1 MKNRYFLII
10 LCLFVFKISFAQ
22 KEATYW
28 YFGEKAGLNFN
39 SGFPVPALDGSLNT
53 LEGCATISDKKGELL
68 FYTDGTTV
76 WNRMHGEMPSGTT
89 LRGNSSSSQS
99 AIIVPKPGDINIYF
113 IFTVDWSGGE
123 NGLNYYTVD
132 MNLDKGLGDVIST
145 NNVPIVTN
153 LLLSPTSEK
162 ISAVKVLNENAYW
175 VISINQGRF
184 YVYKVDENG
193 VNKTP
198 IAGNSGFTLIA
209 DPRGYLKVSP
219 DGTKIV
225 TANMTSGLFIYDFDS
240 ASGIV
245 TNERQL
251 DVIDYFPYGVE
262 FSPLSKKLY
271 ISTGDFTI
279 DDIPA
284 IEKLFQFNIDIPS
297 PTANNLNASRIELHS
312 YTNQRAALQLG
323 LDGKIYRAID
333 GEPFLSVINNPE
345 GNGLAAGYVHG
356 AISLGN
362 RNSGQGLPPFIQSF
376 FEAQIIIQNVCLGDI
391 TNFEL
396 DSNDNILSI
405 IWDFGDGTP
414 ISNERNPSH
423 FYSSPGEYLV
433 TVEVTTS
440 EETKTITQ
448 RITIFDVPTTVS
460 NITLQQ
466 CDDDQD
472 GISFFNLRE
481 IENLI
486 SSNTEGLYFSY
497 HLTQADAA
505 SESNLIIDLLNFS
518 NANTSKIYLRVEN
531 QFGCYSLVEVDLV
544 VTTSSIPE
552 DYMLSYYECDSADF
566 VGDHT
571 NGITQF
577 NFSNATNDILDLF
590 PQDQNLSVSYY
601 ENIEDALSEQNLLDP
616 LNHINSG
623 SPFSQQIFVRIDN
636 LDNQACIGI
645 GQHITL
651 NVNPLPEFDLQSEAK
666 LCLNLLPEPLIIS
679 AQNPRGDYNYQ
690 WSNQNNVPLMNG
702 NFISYDFMESGIYYL
717 TAIDNNNCTRTKKIT
732 ISNSNIASISNI
744 EIVDDSA
751 DNSISISVN
760 GQGDYE
766 YSLDNEEGPYQDH
779 HVFNNVLA
787 GNHTIY
793 IRDINGCGMISEEV
807 SVIGYVR
814 FFTPNGD
821 GYNDNWQVQGVNLQP
836 NSEILIF
843 DRFGK
848 VLAKIDPNS
857 EGWDGRYN
865 GKLMPE
871 SDYWFLVKLDDGRT
885 RRGHFSLIRK

>member
-1 MKNRYFLII
+1 MKNRLFLII
-10 LCLFVFKISFAQ
+10 LCLFVFKNSLAQ
-22 KEATYW
+22 KEAAYW
-28 YFGEKAGLNFN
+28 FFGENAGLNFN
-39 SGFPVPALDGSLNT
+39 SGFPVATFEGSLNT
-53 LEGCATISDKKGELL
+53 LEGCASMSDKKGNLL

-76 WNRMHGEMPSGTT
+76 WNRLHGEMPSGTT

-99 AIIVPKPGDINIYF
+99 AIIVPKPGDLKSYF

-132 MNLDKGLGDVIST
+132 MNLDKGLGDVISID
-145 NNVPIVTN
+145 NVPLVTN
-153 LLLSPTSEK
+153 LLPSPTSEK
-162 ISAVKVLNENAYW
+162 ITAVKVLNENAYW
-175 VISINQGRF
+175 VISVNQGRF
-184 YVYKVDENG
+184 YVYKVDQNG
-193 VNKTP
+193 VNIEP
-198 IAGNSGFTLIA
+198 VAGNSGFTSLA

-240 ASGIV
+240 ASGTV
-245 TNERQL
+245 ANERQL
-251 DVIDYFPYGVE
+251 DVLNYFPYGVE
-262 FSPLSKKLY
+262 FSPLGKKLY

-279 DDIPA
+279 EDIPA
-284 IEKLFQFNIDIPS
+284 IEKLFQFNLDIQS
-297 PTANNLNASRIELHS
+297 PTSNNLNTSRIELHS
-312 YTNQRAALQLG
+312 YTNQRAAIQLG

-345 GNGLAAGYVHG
+345 GDGLAAGYVHG

-376 FEAQIIIQNVCLGDI
+376 FEAQIIVQNVCLGDV

-423 FYSSPGEYLV
+423 IYSSPGEYMV
-433 TVEVTTS
+433 TVEITTS
-440 EETKTITQ
+440 EETEILTRSISV
-448 RITIFDVPTTVS
+448 FDVPTTVS

-486 SSNTEGLYFSY
+486 SSDTADLNFSY
-497 HLTQADAA
+497 HLTQVDAA
-505 SESNLIIDLLNFS
+505 SNSNLITDILNFS
-518 NANTSKIYLRVEN
+518 NANASEIYLRVEN
-531 QFGCYSLVEVDLV
+531 HFGCYSLVEVGLV
-544 VTTSSIPE
+544 VTTSSIPV
-552 DYMLSYYECDSADF
+552 DFMLSYYECDSADD
-566 VGDHT
+566 VGGDT
-571 NGITQF
+571 NGITTF
-577 NFSNATNDILDLF
+577 NFSNATNDLLNLF
-590 PQDQNLSVSYY
+590 PPDQNLSVSYY
-601 ENIEDALSEQNLLDP
+601 ENLEDALSEQNILDP
-616 LNHINSG
+616 LNHINPA
-623 SPFSQQIFVRIDN
+623 SPISQHIFVRIDN

-645 GQHITL
+645 GQHIRL
-651 NVNPLPEFDLQSEAK
+651 NVLPLPEFELDNEAK
-666 LCLNLLPEPLIIS
+666 LCLNLLPEPITIS
-679 AQNPRGDYNYQ
+679 AQNPQGDYNYQ
-690 WSNQNNVPLMNG
+690 WSDQNRMPLING
-702 NFISYDFMESGIYYL
+702 NSISYDFTESGIYYL
-717 TAIDNNNCTRTKKIT
+717 TAIDNNNCSRTKKIT
-732 ISNSNIASISNI
+732 ISDSNIASISNI

-751 DNSISISVN
+751 NNSISIIVN
-760 GQGDYE
+760 GEGDYE
-766 YSLDNEEGPYQDH
+766 YSLDIVEGPYQDH
-779 HVFNNVLA
+779 NVFNNVLA

-793 IRDINGCGMISEEV
+793 IRDINGCGLISEEV

-848 VLAKIDPNS
+848 VVAKVDPNS

-885 RRGHFSLIRK
+885 RRGHFSLIRR

>member
-10 LCLFVFKISFAQ
+10 LCLFVFNISFAQ
-22 KEATYW
+22 KEASYW
-28 YFGEKAGLNFN
+28 FFGENAGLNFN
-39 SGFPVPALDGSLNT
+39 SGFPVPTLEGSLNT

-76 WNRMHGEMPSGTT
+76 WNRMHDEMPSGTT

-132 MNLDKGLGDVIST
+132 MNLDNGLGDLISVD
-145 NNVPIVTN
+145 NMPIATN
-153 LLLSPTSEK
+153 LLPSPTSEK
-162 ISAVKVLNENAYW
+162 ITAVKVLNENAYW

-184 YVYKVDENG
+184 YVYKVDQNG
-193 VNKTP
+193 LNTTP
-198 IAGNSGFTLIA
+198 VGGNSGFTLLA

-251 DVIDYFPYGVE
+251 DVLDYFPYGVE

-284 IEKLFQFNIDIPS
+284 IEKLFQFNIDISS
-297 PTANNLNASRIELHS
+297 PTAINLNASRIELHS

-333 GEPFLSVINNPE
+333 GQPLLSVINNPE

-376 FEAQIIIQNVCLGDI
+376 FEAQIIIQNVCLGDV

-396 DSNDNILSI
+396 DSNDDILSI

-414 ISNERNPSH
+414 ISNEMNPSH
-423 FYSSPGEYLV
+423 IYSSPGEYIV

-440 EETKTITQ
+440 EETKTLTQ
-448 RITIFDVPTTVS
+448 LITIFDVPTTVS

-486 SSNTEGLYFSY
+486 SSNTDRF
-497 HLTQADAA
+497 
-505 SESNLIIDLLNFS
+505 
-518 NANTSKIYLRVEN
+518 
-531 QFGCYSLVEVDLV
+531 
-544 VTTSSIPE
+544 
-552 DYMLSYYECDSADF
+552 
-566 VGDHT
+566 
-571 NGITQF
+571 
-577 NFSNATNDILDLF
+577 
-590 PQDQNLSVSYY
+590 
-601 ENIEDALSEQNLLDP
+601 
-616 LNHINSG
+616 
-623 SPFSQQIFVRIDN
+623 IF
-636 LDNQACIGI
+636 
-645 GQHITL
+645 
-651 NVNPLPEFDLQSEAK
+651 
-666 LCLNLLPEPLIIS
+666 
-679 AQNPRGDYNYQ
+679 
-690 WSNQNNVPLMNG
+690 
-702 NFISYDFMESGIYYL
+702 FISLNSSG
-717 TAIDNNNCTRTKKIT
+717 C
-732 ISNSNIASISNI
+732 S
-744 EIVDDSA
+744 
-751 DNSISISVN
+751 
-760 GQGDYE
+760 
-766 YSLDNEEGPYQDH
+766 
-779 HVFNNVLA
+779 F
-787 GNHTIY
+787 
-793 IRDINGCGMISEEV
+793 
-807 SVIGYVR
+807 
-814 FFTPNGD
+814 
-821 GYNDNWQVQGVNLQP
+821 
-836 NSEILIF
+836 
-843 DRFGK
+843 
-848 VLAKIDPNS
+848 
-857 EGWDGRYN
+857 
-865 GKLMPE
+865 
-871 SDYWFLVKLDDGRT
+871 
-885 RRGHFSLIRK
+885 RK